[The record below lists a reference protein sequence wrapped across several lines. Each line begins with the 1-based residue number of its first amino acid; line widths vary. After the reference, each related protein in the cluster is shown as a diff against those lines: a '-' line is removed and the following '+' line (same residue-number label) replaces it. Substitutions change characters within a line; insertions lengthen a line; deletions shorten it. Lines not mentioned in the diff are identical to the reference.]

1 MKKIIF
7 LFFLILYCAN
17 LSAQNY
23 YLRSLDLDTGSN
35 ITCSPYFNKSNKEC
49 TMICS
54 TYLLDKPDSF
64 NKYILKTH
72 FIKFDSLNNKK
83 LDKSF
88 TLKNSSIF
96 VRGTVKLYQG
106 GYIGYGLYYDS
117 KTLSIGTSGIQGCI
131 VKYNDNGDT
140 VFTKKF
146 PYGTSF
152 SIISSFRQLNDSSF
166 VFVSILNDKLN
177 TFSGIRVVKLNINF
191 GITWDSTYYYGY
203 SNNQSNPR
211 PMDYVDAICQTSDK
225 GFLIGTTKYIASAD
239 SMYRALV
246 FKVDGNGK
254 FLWEKTFYSNKY
266 DFSVIHRI
274 TKLKDGNYLLI
285 GRLHSNYNIDP
296 KVELHI
302 IAIKMNEQG
311 QVLWKKLI
319 SVLANQYITDVDEF
333 YNGNILLVG
342 QSDIV
347 NINKGYDPKAALICL
362 NKNGNIIWSRQY
374 YLPINN
380 AYDEIYNADFTE
392 VEIAD
397 DNSIMA
403 AGNISTTDSSFPYN
417 NGSNQ
422 DLLFLHADSLGCIMP
437 GTCPIT
443 EIEQTL
449 VEPNYFYAYP
459 NPTSSTISFKSNL
472 KQTLTIQIKIINA
485 LGQAVCEKKLKS
497 FEEQIDVSSFNKGI
511 YIVEFSVGEYLGK
524 EKIIIE

>member
-1 MKKIIF
+1 MRKIVL
-7 LFFLILYCAN
+7 LFFFIITCAE

-35 ITCSPYFNKSNKEC
+35 LTVTPFFNKSNYEC
-49 TMICS
+49 TLICS

-72 FIKFDSLNNKK
+72 FIKFDSVNNKK
-83 LDKSF
+83 FDKSF
-88 TLKNSSIF
+88 TLKNSSVFI
-96 VRGTVKLYQG
+96 RGTVKLYQG

-140 VFTKKF
+140 VFTMKF
-146 PYGTSF
+146 PYGSSF
-152 SIISSFRQLNDSSF
+152 STISSFRQLSDSSF
-166 VFVSILNDKLN
+166 VFVGILNDKLN

-191 GITWDSTYYYGY
+191 TTTWDSTYYFGY
-203 SNNQSNPR
+203 SNNQSSPR
-211 PMDYVDAICQTSDK
+211 PLDYVDAISQTSDK
-225 GFLIGTTKYIASAD
+225 GYLIGTTKYIGNANIKYHAIAFKID
-239 SMYRALV
+239 S
-246 FKVDGNGK
+246 NGK
-254 FLWEKTFYSNKY
+254 FLWERSFYGNEY

-333 YNGNILLVG
+333 PNGNILLAG

-347 NINKGYDPKAALICL
+347 NINIGYDPKAALICL
-362 NKNGNIIWSRQY
+362 NKNGNILWSRQY
-374 YLPINN
+374 DLPSNN
-380 AYDEIYNADFTE
+380 TYDDIYNVDFTE
-392 VEIAD
+392 VEIAN
-397 DNSIMA
+397 DNSILA

-417 NGSNQ
+417 NGGNQ
-422 DLLFLHADSLGCIMP
+422 DLIFLHADSLGCIMP
-437 GTCPIT
+437 GTCPFT
-443 EIEQTL
+443 EIERTP

-472 KQTLTIQIKIINA
+472 RSTSNIQIKMFNAIGQIVLQKIISDFN
-485 LGQAVCEKKLKS
+485 ES
-497 FEEQIDVSSFNKGI
+497 IDVSDFAKGI
-511 YIVEFSVGEYLGK
+511 YFVELSVEGYLGR
-524 EKIIIE
+524 EKVVVE